1 MGSNPPEVPFSLDFI
16 FSFATINP
24 LLTVTKEILLT
35 LRLQRTGKTG
45 QPNFRVVLQ
54 DHKSAVK
61 GKALEILGHYQPALN
76 PKVVKI
82 DLERAKYW
90 ISVGAKPSDTV
101 AVLLKGQG
109 MEGMEKYMEPRNK
122 KRKKKGEEA
131 TAPAA
136 SATPQAAAPAPAP
149 EPTPP
154 AEPPKA

>member
-1 MGSNPPEVPFSLDFI
+1 
-16 FSFATINP
+16 
-24 LLTVTKEILLT
+24 LLT

-54 DHKSAVK
+54 DHKDAVK

-76 PKVVKI
+76 PKVFKV

-90 ISVGAKPSDTV
+90 MSVGAKPSDTV

-109 MEGMEKYMEPRNK
+109 LEGMEKYMEPRDK

-131 TAPAA
+131 AA
-136 SATPQAAAPAPAP
+136 SAAPQGGAAPAPKA
-149 EPTPP
+149 EEKP
-154 AEPPKA
+154 AEAPKA

>member
-1 MGSNPPEVPFSLDFI
+1 M
-16 FSFATINP
+16 
-24 LLTVTKEILLT
+24 LT

-90 ISVGAKPSDTV
+90 MSVGAKPSDTV

-109 MEGMEKYMEPRNK
+109 MEGMEKYMEPRDK

-131 TAPAA
+131 TASAAGTA
-136 SATPQAAAPAPAP
+136 SASPAPAAP
-149 EPTPP
+149 KAEAPKAAEPPKAEQTPP
-154 AEPPKA
+154 AEPPKS

>member
-1 MGSNPPEVPFSLDFI
+1 M
-16 FSFATINP
+16 
-24 LLTVTKEILLT
+24 LT

-76 PKVVKI
+76 PKVCKI

-90 ISVGAKPSDTV
+90 MSVGAKPSDTV

-109 MEGMEKYMEPRNK
+109 MEGMEKYMEPRDK
-122 KRKKKGEEA
+122 KRKKKGEQAE
-131 TAPAA
+131 APAA
-136 SATPQAAAPAPAP
+136 AASAAGTASASPAPAAP
-149 EPTPP
+149 KEAPKAEPTPP
-154 AEPPKA
+154 AEAPKAA

>member
-1 MGSNPPEVPFSLDFI
+1 M
-16 FSFATINP
+16 
-24 LLTVTKEILLT
+24 LT

-109 MEGMEKYMEPRNK
+109 MEGMEKYMEPRDK
-122 KRKKKGEEA
+122 KRKKKGSASE
-131 TAPAA
+131 A
-136 SATPQAAAPAPAP
+136 SATSPQPAATPKAAEPVAPKAAAPKP
-149 EPTPP
+149 EPTP
-154 AEPPKA
+154 EPPKAA

>member
-1 MGSNPPEVPFSLDFI
+1 M
-16 FSFATINP
+16 
-24 LLTVTKEILLT
+24 LT

-109 MEGMEKYMEPRNK
+109 MEGMEKYMEPRDK

-131 TAPAA
+131 
-136 SATPQAAAPAPAP
+136 ATPAVAAAPKP
-149 EPTPP
+149 EPTP
-154 AEPPKA
+154 EPPKAA

>member
-1 MGSNPPEVPFSLDFI
+1 LP
-16 FSFATINP
+16 FATINP
-24 LLTVTKEILLT
+24 LLTVTKKILLT

-90 ISVGAKPSDTV
+90 MSVGAKPSDTV

-109 MEGMEKYMEPRNK
+109 MEGMEKYMEPRDK
-122 KRKKKGEEA
+122 KRKKKGEQAE
-131 TAPAA
+131 APAV
-136 SATPQAAAPAPAP
+136 AAPAPKA
-149 EPTPP
+149 
-154 AEPPKA
+154 AEPPKAEQTPPAEAPKAA

>member
-1 MGSNPPEVPFSLDFI
+1 M
-16 FSFATINP
+16 
-24 LLTVTKEILLT
+24 LT

-76 PKVVKI
+76 PKVFKVDVERVKH
-82 DLERAKYW
+82 W

-109 MEGMEKYMEPRNK
+109 MEGMEKYMEPRDK
-122 KRKKKGEEA
+122 KRKKKGS
-131 TAPAA
+131 A
-136 SATPQAAAPAPAP
+136 SEQTPKGSEPAAPAPKAEPKVEAPKEAPKPEPKPTPKPTPKP
-149 EPTPP
+149 EPTPS
-154 AEPPKA
+154 AEAPKAA